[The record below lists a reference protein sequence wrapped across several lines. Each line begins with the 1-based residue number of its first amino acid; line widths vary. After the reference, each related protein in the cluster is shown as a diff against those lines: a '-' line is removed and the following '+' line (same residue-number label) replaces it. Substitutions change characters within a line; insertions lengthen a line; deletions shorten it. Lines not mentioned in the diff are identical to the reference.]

1 MLFDTMTVG
10 SLDTNCYLFGDEGR
24 GVCAL
29 VDPGASAEKL
39 LEMVRRSG
47 ARLETI
53 LLTHGHYDHTGAVAD
68 LLEACPDVAVRIHTG
83 DYTPGL
89 DASLFPLYSQLGD
102 RAAPYREGEALS
114 VGNISVQVLHTPG
127 HSPGSVTLLAE
138 DRMFCGDTL
147 FALNC
152 GRWDLPGGDMYDLIG
167 SLAKL
172 GDLTGDFKVYP
183 GHGEDTTLDFER
195 KNNPYM
201 RHALRI

>member
-1 MLFDTMTVG
+1 
-10 SLDTNCYLFGDEGR
+10 
-24 GVCAL
+24 
-29 VDPGASAEKL
+29 
-39 LEMVRRSG
+39 
-47 ARLETI
+47 
-53 LLTHGHYDHTGAVAD
+53 
-68 LLEACPDVAVRIHTG
+68 
-83 DYTPGL
+83 
-89 DASLFPLYSQLGD
+89 
-102 RAAPYREGEALS
+102 
-114 VGNISVQVLHTPG
+114 
-127 HSPGSVTLLAE
+127 
-138 DRMFCGDTL
+138 MFCGDTL

>member
-10 SLDTNCYLFGDEGR
+10 SLDTNCYLFGDGE
-24 GVCAL
+24 VCAL
-29 VDPGASAEKL
+29 VDPGAGAEKL

-53 LLTHGHYDHTGAVAD
+53 FLTHGHYDHTGAVAD
-68 LLEACPDVAVRIHTG
+68 LLAACPGVEVRVHAG
-83 DYTPGL
+83 DFKPGL
-89 DASLFPLYSQLGD
+89 DASLFPLYGQVKDGVEL
-102 RAAPYREGEALS
+102 YQEGEALS
-114 VGNISVQVLHTPG
+114 VGNIPVRVLHTPG

-152 GRWDLPGGDMYDLIG
+152 GRWDLPGGDMYDLIA
-167 SLAKL
+167 SLAVL
-172 GDLTGDFKVYP
+172 GDLKGDFKVCP
-183 GHGEDTTLDFER
+183 GHGEDTSLDFER
-195 KNNPYM
+195 GNNPYM